1 MHSDTIADF
10 TIRDFRDSDYDLVQA
25 LWLPLGLGSSQRG
38 DTLQVIKSTLL
49 AGGKFLVLEEKATG
63 KLIGTSWMTVDGRRN
78 YLHHFGIDE
87 NYQGRGLGRQLLD
100 ASLAFARRKGLQLKI
115 EVHRQ
120 NQRALDLYQR
130 NGFKFLGDY
139 DVYIIR
145 DI

>member
-10 TIRDFRDSDYDLVQA
+10 TIRDFHDSDFVPVQA

-78 YLHHFGIDE
+78 YL
-87 NYQGRGLGRQLLD
+87 
-100 ASLAFARRKGLQLKI
+100 
-115 EVHRQ
+115 
-120 NQRALDLYQR
+120 
-130 NGFKFLGDY
+130 
-139 DVYIIR
+139 
-145 DI
+145 